1 MTLNNQRLPIL
12 FKFLLFA
19 LLLSCQFV
27 EIMGGPTSQL
37 VRTALRAAKTAAIKP
52 NTIGKVVG
60 NVEKMGAEA
69 VETKLKPPKPKEAP
83 ATK

>member
-27 EIMGGPTSQL
+27 EIMGSPTSQL
-37 VRTALRAAKTAAIKP
+37 VRTALRAAKTAAIKS
-52 NTIGKVVG
+52 NTIGKV
-60 NVEKMGAEA
+60 VEKMGAEA
-69 VETKLKPPKPKEAP
+69 VGMKLKPPKPKEAP
-83 ATK
+83 TTK